1 MPEYWESV
9 SEIPRTPLERPQQP
23 IVRGTAA
30 SLFEGP
36 HQPVQVALAS
46 FRRRCPVHGV
56 DGVSRAP
63 LTPVFCKLV
72 ITHSIFVFQMHTR
85 AFAVPRFYR
94 LTGSHT

>member
-23 IVRGTAA
+23 IVRGTTS

-72 ITHSIFVFQMHTR
+72 ITHSIFVFQMHT
-85 AFAVPRFYR
+85 
-94 LTGSHT
+94 HTAYH